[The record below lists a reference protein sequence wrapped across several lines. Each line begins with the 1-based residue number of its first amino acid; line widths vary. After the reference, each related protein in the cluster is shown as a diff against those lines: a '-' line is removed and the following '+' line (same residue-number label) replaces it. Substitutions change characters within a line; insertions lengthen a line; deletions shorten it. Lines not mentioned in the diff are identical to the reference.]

1 MNIKQ
6 VLDAAPPT
14 PACFSSRTVWSEF
27 LSSAQRGGA
36 KPFMQGVYR
45 PKFNY
50 CSECT
55 RDFKA
60 GMQEV
65 GKCDPNK
72 FRVLVVVKEV
82 A

>member
-1 MNIKQ
+1 MNIKHI
-6 VLDAAPPT
+6 LDVAPPT
-14 PACFSSRTVWSEF
+14 PACFPDRLQWAEF

-36 KPFMQGVYR
+36 KPFLRGVYR
-45 PKFNY
+45 PTFSF

-60 GMQEV
+60 SMQEA

-72 FRVLVVVKEV
+72 FRALVLVKE
-82 A
+82 AA

>member
-1 MNIKQ
+1 
-6 VLDAAPPT
+6 
-14 PACFSSRTVWSEF
+14 

-36 KPFMQGVYR
+36 KPFLQGVYR